1 MSTLLESLPKEI
13 ARLEE
18 KYGSGS
24 RSAKLLRQQLDG
36 ILHNQGKTA
45 EEVYRM
51 QAVKLPL
58 KGSNKGEE

>member
-13 ARLEE
+13 ARLEA
-18 KYGSGS
+18 KYGSDS
-24 RSAKLLRQQLDG
+24 RSAKLLRQQLDA
-36 ILHNQGKTA
+36 IQHNQGKTA

-58 KGSNKGEE
+58 KDEGE